1 MCIGFIY
8 IFADPDSKYE
18 WICFNN
24 RDEIV
29 SRKTLP
35 LHVWSDGII
44 AAKDV
49 LAGGTWLGCRKD
61 RFAFVTNAR
70 QGSSFDIALYL
81 TSAFLLISP
90 ILPILQSPL
99 FMYIIF
105 GSIAILII
113 NSFVPKSGNLMSRG
127 MLTLEFLRSK
137 SSSRDFT
144 ASFLYPIKDKFD
156 GFNFVYFDGE
166 QFRTYNNLLNLER
179 TLKEGKAYSISNG
192 SIKSNWVKMERGKK
206 ILLEHIE
213 DLKSDEDVLK
223 IGFNLLSDSKKAW
236 PWESFRQQTGKFFYF
251 EYMFSGIFV
260 SWFSLTPRIFGTTT
274 QTVAFKPR
282 GEAVQIVQR
291 SFDGRRFS
299 KPISSS
305 EL

>member
-1 MCIGFIY
+1 MCISFIY
-8 IFADPDSKYE
+8 IFADPNSKYE

-29 SRKTLP
+29 TRKTIP
-35 LHVWSDGII
+35 LHEWGDGII

-81 TSAFLLISP
+81 ISAFLLISP
-90 ILPILQSPL
+90 IFPILQSPL
-99 FMYIIF
+99 FMYTFLGI
-105 GSIAILII
+105 IAILIV
-113 NSFVPKSGNLMSRG
+113 NSFVPKSGNLKSRG
-127 MLTLEFLRSK
+127 MLALEFLRSK

-144 ASFLYPIKDKFD
+144 PAFLYPIKDKFS
-156 GFNFVYFDGE
+156 GFNFVYFDGK
-166 QFRTYNNLLNLER
+166 QFRSYNNLLNLER
-179 TLKEGKAYSISNG
+179 TLNEGRAYSISNG

-206 ILLEHIE
+206 LLLEHIE
-213 DLKSDEDVLK
+213 DMKSDNDVTR
-223 IGFNLLSDSKKAW
+223 IGFNLLSDSRKAW
-236 PWESFRQQTGKFFYF
+236 PWECFQQQTGKFIYF

-260 SWFSLTPRIFGTTT
+260 SWFSLTPRIFGTTV
-274 QTVAFKPR
+274 QTVAYKPR
-282 GEAVQIVQR
+282 DEAVKIVQR

-299 KPISSS
+299 APTSSS
-305 EL
+305 DL